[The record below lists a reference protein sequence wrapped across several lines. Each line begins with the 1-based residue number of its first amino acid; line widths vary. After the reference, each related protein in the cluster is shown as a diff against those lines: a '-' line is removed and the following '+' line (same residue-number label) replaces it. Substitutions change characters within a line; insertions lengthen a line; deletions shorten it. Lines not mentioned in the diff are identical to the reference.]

1 MMNNAEKP
9 QLTIPRV
16 SGSTDWSGNK
26 NSIYKTLGASNH
38 TDKERQSEDYYATE
52 PKAVELL
59 IQVIWFLE
67 VTTLQKNL
75 FTKHYQLCLMV

>member
-1 MMNNAEKP
+1 MSNSEQMPPLRKTP
-9 QLTIPRV
+9 V
-16 SGSTDWSGNK
+16 SSSTGSSDWSGNK

-59 IQVIWFLE
+59 LDLE
-67 VTTLQKNL
+67 DFSNL
-75 FTKHYQLCLMV
+75 